1 MLRWLKFDPENGE
14 WSVIYGELILDNPVD
29 SDYLMEFSPLTSLNG
44 DLDLRAKARWVGAVQ
59 RVIAGFRTFVH

>member
-29 SDYLMEFSPLTSLNG
+29 SDYLMEFNPLTSFNG
-44 DLDLRAKARWVGAVQ
+44 DLDLRAKTR
-59 RVIAGFRTFVH
+59 